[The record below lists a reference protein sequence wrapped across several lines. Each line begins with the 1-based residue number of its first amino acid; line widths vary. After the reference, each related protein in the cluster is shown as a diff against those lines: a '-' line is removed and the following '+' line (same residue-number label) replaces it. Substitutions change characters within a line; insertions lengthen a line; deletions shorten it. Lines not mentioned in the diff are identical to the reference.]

1 MHFLSPFMIG
11 PMDPQFPA
19 GISVFALMW
28 AVPYLVCVGR
38 PLTPV
43 CVAGLR

>member
-1 MHFLSPFMIG
+1 MIG
-11 PMDPQFPA
+11 PMDFQFPA
-19 GISVFALMW
+19 RISVFSLMW
-28 AVPYLVCVGR
+28 PVPYLVRVGM